1 MSTGHNSRLT
11 ASSLARIIQVTI
23 LYGYMYDQDHTNIN
37 TGVYVRKDT
46 WTFLRDF
53 LNEFFLI
60 STMYGSKLLIN
71 TPMLI

>member
-11 ASSLARIIQVTI
+11 ASSLARIIQVAI
-23 LYGYMYDQDHTNIN
+23 LYGYLYDQDHTNIN

-53 LNEFFLI
+53 LTEFFLI